1 MDARTR
7 YMLGLDL
14 GPPGQPT
21 ALAAAEQHWPGPDAH
36 YHVRHL
42 RRWPPGT
49 PYPQVVTDVVKMT
62 SAPPLCGARLAVDQ
76 TGVGRPVAELLE
88 RAVGA
93 YELTRVV
100 VSSGYAA
107 GWAEDGAR
115 LVPKRD
121 LVGVLQVLLQA
132 RRLRVASQLPETAL
146 LEREL
151 LAFRA
156 KTPTAGAEVAEV
168 WRERPYDDL
177 VLAVAFACWL
187 GEWIGLPCTAEPVV
201 TGCRW
206 RGDTWRPHVF

>member
-1 MDARTR
+1 MNGSTR
-7 YMLGLDL
+7 YVLGLDL
-14 GPPGQPT
+14 GPPGDHT
-21 ALAAAEQHWPGPDAH
+21 ALAAAEEHWLGKDAH

-49 PYPQVVTDVVKMT
+49 PYPQIVAEVVRMT
-62 SAPPLCGARLAVDQ
+62 NDRPLCGSRLVVDQ

-88 RAVGA
+88 RPGGA
-93 YELTRVV
+93 YQLTRAV

-121 LVGVLQVLLQA
+121 LVGVLQVLLQT
-132 RRLRVASQLPETAL
+132 RRLRVANQLPEAPV

-151 LAFRA
+151 LTFRA
-156 KTPTAGAEVAEV
+156 KTPTAGVEVAEA
-168 WRERPYDDL
+168 WRERPHDDL

-187 GEWIGLPCTAEPVV
+187 GEWIGPPCTAVPMVF
-201 TGCRW
+201 GW
-206 RGDTWRPHVF
+206 RAW